1 MTAEAE
7 QLDDLFLFIYPD
19 EEVIT
24 LDVTLHATGVIAGEH
39 VRSHLLWNRFFV
51 LKHTNHLKQFLYQ
64 AGPVPVSFE
73 ILFELGAESYSFHP
87 SMDLMNDSKL
97 LVFIVPEY
105 SPCRASSMAAIVSA
119 FGR

>member
-1 MTAEAE
+1 MFRCGGGVCGGVEG
-7 QLDDLFLFIYPD
+7 
-19 EEVIT
+19 VIT
-24 LDVTLHATGVIAGEH
+24 LDVTLHAAGIIAGEH
-39 VRSHLLWNRFFV
+39 VRSHWLWNRFFV

-64 AGPVPVSFE
+64 AVPVPVSFE